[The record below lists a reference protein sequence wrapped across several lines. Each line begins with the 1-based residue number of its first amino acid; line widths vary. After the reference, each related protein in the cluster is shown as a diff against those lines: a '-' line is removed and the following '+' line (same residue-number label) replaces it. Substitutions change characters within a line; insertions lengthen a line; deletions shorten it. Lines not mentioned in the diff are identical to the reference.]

1 MTISTPVPLTGAFS
15 EWQNDEGRTRPHY
28 EGIAQAAQLLG
39 PDGLSSRWSDAQR
52 QVDLDAFTFYLD
64 PKRYRLTPADWIPR
78 VIPADQWQVI
88 ADGVAQ
94 RIRAINRFLVDLYED
109 R

>member
-28 EGIAQAAQLLG
+28 AGIAQAAQLLG
-39 PDGLSSRWSDAQR
+39 PDGLSERWSDAQR

-64 PKRYRLTPADWIPR
+64 PGKYRPTPVDWIPR
-78 VIPADQWQVI
+78 HTSRPMAGDLTGRRPAYHGDQPVP
-88 ADGVAQ
+88 
-94 RIRAINRFLVDLYED
+94 R
-109 R
+109 